1 MYRTDCILWYD
12 KHYTNDRREIIMQE
26 QDVIDLINSQIDLID
41 QYKNRDWFRNP
52 PQTEK
57 EWAIM
62 ENQTGEV

>member
-1 MYRTDCILWYD
+1 MDLYKKILEENQEICD
-12 KHYTNDRREIIMQE
+12 MIDARFNDIE
-26 QDVIDLINSQIDLID
+26 